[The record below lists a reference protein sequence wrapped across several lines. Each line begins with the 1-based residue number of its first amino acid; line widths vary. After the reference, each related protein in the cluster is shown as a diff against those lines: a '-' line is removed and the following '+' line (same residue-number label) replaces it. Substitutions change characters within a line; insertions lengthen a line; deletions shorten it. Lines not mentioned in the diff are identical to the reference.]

1 LLVLAHEEA
10 HMDKDRDPRL
20 EDEDVRKRSEEDI
33 VGTTDD
39 ELDEVEDMD
48 EDLEEEDVES

>member
-1 LLVLAHEEA
+1 
-10 HMDKDRDPRL
+10 MDKDRDPRL